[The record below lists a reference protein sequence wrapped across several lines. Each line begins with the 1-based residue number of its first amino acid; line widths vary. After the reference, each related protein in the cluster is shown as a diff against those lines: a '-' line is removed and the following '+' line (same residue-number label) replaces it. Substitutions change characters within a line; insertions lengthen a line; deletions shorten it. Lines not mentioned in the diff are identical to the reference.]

1 MKKIIPIIFLLL
13 YLLTSCDNI
22 VDVNYPITDPNGF
35 LAQTNPLPDYSKK
48 IMEGIYSVA
57 FGKEKFGE
65 QVVLKWSGNKLSI
78 FCSKNVSYL
87 VMQGGSID
95 SVIYF
100 LGYWRYATATD
111 IGLTNL
117 NISAD
122 EGGIQILKGDSLNL
136 NVTLKGVFT
145 TQDGSKST
153 KFELKYLRPFSNIV
167 KQSDFYILA
176 HRGGG
181 RNSEYL
187 QASENSVELI
197 NLAESFGATGIE
209 IDVHAS
215 NDGVPFLYHDSD
227 INLRLTQKSVI
238 WGNIENFSWY
248 QLRSF
253 VKLKNGELIPSLK
266 EALEFVLEHTT
277 LRFVWLDLKSEKN
290 EIPAVIELQQ
300 DILQRA
306 GLMNRDLKIVLGLP
320 GDDKVNN
327 LLAYPEFQNVPSL
340 CELDIDIVRKVN
352 SEVWAPRWTLGTQ
365 TDVVRKM
372 HGEGRKAFV
381 WTLDEPAFVESFMRD
396 AEFDGVLSN
405 YPSLIAYYHYTRK

>member
-1 MKKIIPIIFLLL
+1 MRKIILIVILFF
-13 YLLTSCDNI
+13 YVLTSCDNI
-22 VDVNYPITDPNGF
+22 VDVDYPIIDPNGF
-35 LAQTNPLPDYSKK
+35 LAQTTPLPDYSKN
-48 IMEGIYSVA
+48 IMEGIYSVVS
-57 FGKEKFGE
+57 GKEKFGD
-65 QVVLKWSGNKLSI
+65 QVVLKWSGNNLSI

-100 LGYWRYATATD
+100 LGYWRYATGTD
-111 IGLTNL
+111 IGLSKLT
-117 NISAD
+117 ISAV
-122 EGGIQILKGDSLNL
+122 EGGSQILKGDTLNL
-136 NVTLKGVFT
+136 DVTLKGNYSG
-145 TQDGSKST
+145 QDGSNAAQ
-153 KFELKYLRPFSNIV
+153 FELKYLRPFSNFV

-187 QASENSVELI
+187 QASENSVEI
-197 NLAESFGATGIE
+197 ISLAESFGATGIE
-209 IDVHAS
+209 IDVRVS

-238 WGNIENFSWY
+238 WGEIENFSWY

-266 EALEFVLEHTT
+266 EALEFVLDSTT

-290 EIPAVIELQQ
+290 EIPAVIKLQQ

-306 GLMNRDLKIVLGLP
+306 VSMNRDLNIVLGLP

-327 LLAYPEFQNVPSL
+327 LLAYPDFQNIPSL
-340 CELDIDIVRKVN
+340 CELDVDIVRKVN
-352 SEVWAPRWTLGTQ
+352 AQVWAPRWTLGTQ
-365 TDVVRKM
+365 TDIVRQM
-372 HGEGRKAFV
+372 HSEGRKAFV

-396 AEFDGVLSN
+396 GEFDGVLSN
-405 YPSLIAYYHYTRK
+405 YPSLIAYHHYTR

>member
-1 MKKIIPIIFLLL
+1 MRKIILIVVVFL
-13 YLLTSCDNI
+13 YALTSCDNI
-22 VDVNYPITDPNGF
+22 VDVDFPIIDPNGF
-35 LAQTNPLPDYSKK
+35 LAQTTPLPDYSKK
-48 IMEGIYSVA
+48 IMEGIYSVVS
-57 FGKEKFGE
+57 GKEKFGE
-65 QVVLKWSGNKLSI
+65 QVVLKWSGNNLSI

-100 LGYWRYATATD
+100 LGYWRYATSTD
-111 IGLTNL
+111 LGLSKL
-117 NISAD
+117 SISAE
-122 EGGIQILKGDSLNL
+122 EGGAQILKGDSLNFQ
-136 NVTLKGVFT
+136 VSLKGTFT
-145 TQDGSKST
+145 LTDGSDSKM
-153 KFELKYLRPFSNIV
+153 FELKYLRPFSNFV

-197 NLAESFGATGIE
+197 NLAEGFGATGIE
-209 IDVHAS
+209 IDVHVT

-266 EALEFVLEHTT
+266 EALEFVLDSTT

-290 EIPAVIELQQ
+290 EIPIVIELQQ
-300 DILQRA
+300 DILKRA
-306 GLMNRDLKIVLGLP
+306 ALMNRDLKIVLGLP

-327 LLAYPEFQNVPSL
+327 LLAYPDFQNIPSL
-340 CELDIDIVRKVN
+340 CELDVDIVRKVN

-365 TDVVRKM
+365 TDVVRQM
-372 HGEGRKAFV
+372 HSEGRKAFV

-396 AEFDGVLSN
+396 GEFDGVLSN
-405 YPSLIAYYHYTRK
+405 YPSLIAYYHYTR

>member
-1 MKKIIPIIFLLL
+1 MRKIILIVVLFL
-13 YLLTSCDNI
+13 YALTSCDNI
-22 VDVNYPITDPNGF
+22 VDVDYPITDPNGF
-35 LAQTNPLPDYSKK
+35 LAQTTPLPDYSKN
-48 IMEGIYSVA
+48 IMEGIYSVVS
-57 FGKEKFGE
+57 GKEKFGE
-65 QVVLKWSGNKLSI
+65 QVVLKWSGNNLSI

-100 LGYWRYATATD
+100 LGYWRYATGTD
-111 IGLTNL
+111 IGLSNL
-117 NISAD
+117 SISAE
-122 EGGIQILKGDSLNL
+122 EGGAQILKSDSLNFQ
-136 NVTLKGVFT
+136 VSLKGTFT
-145 TQDGSKST
+145 SPDGSNSKQ
-153 KFELKYLRPFSNIV
+153 FELKYLRPFSNFV

-209 IDVHAS
+209 IDVHVT

-227 INLRLTQKSVI
+227 INLRLTQKSVV
-238 WGNIENFSWY
+238 WGEIENFSWY

-277 LRFVWLDLKSEKN
+277 LRFVWLDLKSGKN
-290 EIPAVIELQQ
+290 EIPIVIELQQ
-300 DILQRA
+300 DILKRA
-306 GLMNRDLKIVLGLP
+306 ALMNRDLNIVLGLP
-320 GDDKVNN
+320 NEDKVNN
-327 LLAYPEFQNVPSL
+327 LLAYPDFQNIPSL

-352 SEVWAPRWTLGTQ
+352 SQVWAPRWTLGTQ
-365 TDVVRKM
+365 TDVVRQM
-372 HGEGRKAFV
+372 HSEGRKAFV

-396 AEFDGVLSN
+396 GEFDGVLSN
-405 YPSLIAYYHYTRK
+405 YPSLIAYYYYTR